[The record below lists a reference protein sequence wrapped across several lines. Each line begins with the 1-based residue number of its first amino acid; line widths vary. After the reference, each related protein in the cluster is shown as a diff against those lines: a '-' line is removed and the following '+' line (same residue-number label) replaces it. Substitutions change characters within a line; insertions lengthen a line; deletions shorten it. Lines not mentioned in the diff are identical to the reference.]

1 MNVRRVVTGHDEHGK
16 AVIVDDDIVE
26 PTTVTLSPTVYHE
39 LWRADS
45 AATLPNAGT
54 NGPKTTF
61 FPPVGGYSFF
71 LLTFPPGDGGTD
83 YEGVD
88 IEAGLRELQEKLPG
102 VLETNEFDQPGMHTT
117 DTVDME
123 IMISGEIVLELDDG
137 VETTL
142 RPGDVNIQN
151 GTRHRW
157 HNRGT
162 EPAVMA
168 VAMVGL
174 PRVLDRKG

>member
-1 MNVRRVVTGHDEHGK
+1 MQVRRVVTGHDADGK
-16 AVIVDDDIVE
+16 AVIVDDDVVE
-26 PTTVTLSPTVYHE
+26 STTVTLSPTVYHE

-45 AATLPNAGT
+45 APTLPDAGL
-54 NGPKTTF
+54 NGPKTSF
-61 FPPVGGYSFF
+61 FPPVGGYRFF
-71 LLTFPPGDGGTD
+71 LLTFPPGEGGAD
-83 YEGVD
+83 LEGVD

-102 VLETNEFDQPGMHTT
+102 VLETNELDQPGMHTT

-123 IMISGEIVLELDDG
+123 IVISGEIVLELDDG

-142 RPGDVNIQN
+142 RAGDVNIQN

-162 EPAVMA
+162 VPAVMA

-174 PRVLDRKG
+174 ARTT

>member
-1 MNVRRVVTGHDEHGK
+1 MHVRRVVTGHDAHGK
-16 AVIVDDDIVE
+16 AVIVGDGVVE

-45 AATLPNAGT
+45 APTLPDAGA
-54 NGPKTTF
+54 NGPKTSF
-61 FPPVGGYSFF
+61 FPPVGGFF
-71 LLTFPPGDGGTD
+71 LLTFPPGDGGVD
-83 YEGVD
+83 IEGVD

-102 VLETNEFDQPGMHTT
+102 VLETNELDQPGMHTT

-123 IMISGEIVLELDDG
+123 IVISGEIVLELDDG

-142 RPGDVNIQN
+142 RAGDVNIQN

-174 PRVLDRKG
+174 PRTT

>member
-1 MNVRRVVTGHDEHGK
+1 MDVRRVVTGHDALGK
-16 AVIVDDDIVE
+16 AVIVEDDVIE
-26 PTTVTLSPTVYHE
+26 PTTVALTATVYHE

-45 AATLPNAGT
+45 MPTLPNAGV
-54 NGPKTTF
+54 NGVKTTF
-61 FPPVGGYSFF
+61 FPPVGGYRFF
-71 LLTFPPGDGGTD
+71 LFTLPHAAGDLDGI
-83 YEGVD
+83 D
-88 IEAGLRELQEKLPG
+88 IEASLREMQEKLPG

-123 IMISGEIVLELDDG
+123 IVISGEIVLELDDG

-142 RPGDVNIQN
+142 HAGDVNIQN

-157 HNRGT
+157 HNRGS
-162 EPAVMA
+162 EPAVIA

-174 PRVLDRKG
+174 PRASATTGS

>member
-1 MNVRRVVTGHDEHGK
+1 MYVRRVVTGHDANGK
-16 AVIVDDDIVE
+16 AVIVDDGIVE
-26 PTTVTLSPTVYHE
+26 PTTVALSPTVYHE

-45 AATLPNAGT
+45 APTLPDAGA
-54 NGPKTTF
+54 NGPNTTF
-61 FPPVGGYSFF
+61 FPPVGGYRFV
-71 LLTFPPGDGGTD
+71 LLTFPPGDGAVGV
-83 YEGVD
+83 EGLD

-102 VLETNEFDQPGMHTT
+102 MLETNEFDNPGMHTT

-123 IMISGEIVLELDDG
+123 IVISGEIVLELDDG

-142 RPGDVNIQN
+142 HSGDVNIQN

-162 EPAVMA
+162 EPAVVA

-174 PRVLDRKG
+174 PRAT

>member
-1 MNVRRVVTGHDEHGK
+1 MNVRRVVTGQDAQGK
-16 AVIVDDDIVE
+16 AVIVDDGVVA
-26 PTTVTLSPTVYHE
+26 PTAVTLSPTVYHE

-45 AATLPNAGT
+45 GPTLPDAGA
-54 NGPKTTF
+54 NGPKTSF
-61 FPPVGGYSFF
+61 FPPVGGYRFF
-71 LLTFPPGDGGTD
+71 LLTFPPGDGVTD
-83 YEGVD
+83 YEGID

-102 VLETNEFDQPGMHTT
+102 VLETNEFDNPGMHTT

-123 IMISGEIVLELDDG
+123 IVISGEIVLELDDG
-137 VETTL
+137 IETTL
-142 RPGDVNIQN
+142 RQGDVNIQN

-174 PRVLDRKG
+174 SRVT